1 MIDWCKR
8 CVCDSCDVTSSRKNP
23 INTYT
28 IKLNRT
34 GKSFTLCENCVKE
47 LYETVQDIMQK
58 EGIE

>member
-8 CVCDSCDVTSSRKNP
+8 YVCDSCDVTSGEKNP
-23 INTYT
+23 VNTYT
-28 IKLNRT
+28 ITLNRT
-34 GKSFTLCENCVKE
+34 EKNFTLCEKCVKE